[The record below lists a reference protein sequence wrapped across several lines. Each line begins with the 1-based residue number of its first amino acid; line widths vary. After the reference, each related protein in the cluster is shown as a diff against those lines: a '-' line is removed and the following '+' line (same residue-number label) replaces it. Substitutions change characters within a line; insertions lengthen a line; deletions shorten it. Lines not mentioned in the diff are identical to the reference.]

1 MHSSSE
7 PSEDTEFDRGAKQ
20 ERSVWALLSRRLRTS
35 PKLTFKVGQAFTYA
49 GRHSFPFGRTP
60 QFSLRQDAT
69 VFPTKEQTY
78 VTNSSLFAPVAA
90 ALVRC
95 VAAALVQAVSAAL
108 VQAVS
113 AALVQAVPANMVHLF
128 YHLPAEHGIL
138 IPGNID
144 QQLQGNIDQQL
155 PTN

>member
-1 MHSSSE
+1 
-7 PSEDTEFDRGAKQ
+7 
-20 ERSVWALLSRRLRTS
+20 
-35 PKLTFKVGQAFTYA
+35 VGQAFTYA

-128 YHLPAEHGIL
+128 YHLPAEH
-138 IPGNID
+138 
-144 QQLQGNIDQQL
+144 QQL
-155 PTN
+155 PGNNDRQLPVSNVRQLPVSKFNHLPAEPEP